1 MDSPPEPV
9 DLEAIESLLYDKKGD
24 GYYSEYNGDCYD
36 DSSSPEGF
44 QQDPYIQT
52 PDYPLLSS
60 QSYYE
65 SSNSVVHPTKKNS
78 RPGPY
83 TVTRPIRSVSTS
95 TPVTVV
101 PVNSEASPTSTV
113 SNVAFIPQP
122 QYVIATTGNGQ
133 NMSFQGKTILV
144 PANVL
149 PIAPVK
155 VKKEEN
161 QANEVCYFLYIFCIF
176 DVYI

>member
-24 GYYSEYNGDCYD
+24 DYYTDYNGDCYD
-36 DSSSPEGF
+36 DSSSPEVF
-44 QQDPYIQT
+44 QQDSYIQNSEH
-52 PDYPLLSS
+52 PLLNS
-60 QSYYE
+60 QTYYD
-65 SSNSVVHPTKKNS
+65 SPNNVIHPTKKTS

-95 TPVTVV
+95 TPITVV
-101 PVNSEASPTSTV
+101 PANSEPSQTPTV
-113 SNVAFIPQP
+113 SNVTFIPQP

-133 NMSFQGKTILV
+133 NMPFQGKTILV

-161 QANEVCYFLYIFCIF
+161 QANEVRSHCDLKIHI
-176 DVYI
+176 